1 MSDVEIRD
9 GTKGDALAVLELWR
23 EAGAAPSVTDDA
35 NAIRG
40 LLDRDANAL
49 IVATVEGATVG
60 TLIVG
65 WDGWRGNMYRLAV
78 HPDHRRRGIASQLV
92 AEGERRLRELGC
104 MRITA
109 LVLRDEPH
117 AIGLWRE
124 TGFREQPEIVR
135 FTRNL
140 D

>member
-1 MSDVEIRD
+1 MSDVEIRRAA
-9 GTKGDALAVLELWR
+9 TKGDAVPILELWR

-35 NAIRG
+35 KAIRG
-40 LLDRDANAL
+40 LLDRDASAL
-49 IVATVEGATVG
+49 IVATAEGAIVG

-78 HPDHRRRGIASQLV
+78 HPEHRRRGIASKLV

-104 MRITA
+104 VRITA

-117 AIGLWRE
+117 AVGLWRE

-135 FTRNL
+135 FSRNL
-140 D
+140 

>member
-1 MSDVEIRD
+1 MSDVEIRTA
-9 GTKGDALAVLELWR
+9 TKDDAEAVLELWHQ
-23 EAGAAPSVTDDA
+23 AGAAPSVTDDA
-35 NAIRG
+35 EAIQG
-40 LLDRDANAL
+40 LIDRDTNAL
-49 IVATVEGATVG
+49 VVATTAGKVVG

-78 HPDHRRRGIASQLV
+78 HPDYRRRGIASSLV
-92 AEGERRLRELGC
+92 ADGERRLRGNGC
-104 MRITA
+104 VRISA

-117 AIGLWRE
+117 AVALWRE
-124 TGFREQPEIVR
+124 TGFREQSEIVR